1 MTVLRQRNVW
11 WHKHGAI
18 LILCY
23 ITVIWATKLPHVA
36 REYMLSVLI
45 KSNSLFLKLP
55 YGSDLFHYTKCANYS
70 RFCGLWVFFF
80 SSPRKKKDMS
90 QHTKAW
96 VYSIA
101 AESYIIFWVYGFLI
115 SRYSS
120 QDDVTDMDSEHISN
134 RFLEDIQYGCQET
147 FDPIIKIDNLIYL
160 ELYHE
165 ISKVLLGVI
174 RRGMASIN
182 DYLKEERNRNKVL
195 QLFSGLLPQLPFC
208 IPSWVEYW
216 VYSSK
221 DGKFHRI
228 QMWCE
233 LHYRTDITA

>member
-1 MTVLRQRNVW
+1 MYGDTNMVQFWYYAISQSSELLNCHMWPVNTCYLSSSRVMASFLSCLMGLTFSTILNVQI
-11 WHKHGAI
+11 I
-18 LILCY
+18 LDS
-23 ITVIWATKLPHVA
+23 VA
-36 REYMLSVLI
+36 C
-45 KSNSLFLKLP
+45 
-55 YGSDLFHYTKCANYS
+55 D
-70 RFCGLWVFFF
+70 FFF

>member
-1 MTVLRQRNVW
+1 MCKLFS
-11 WHKHGAI
+11 I
-18 LILCY
+18 LGP
-23 ITVIWATKLPHVA
+23 VI
-36 REYMLSVLI
+36 
-45 KSNSLFLKLP
+45 
-55 YGSDLFHYTKCANYS
+55 
-70 RFCGLWVFFF
+70 FFF
-80 SSPRKKKDMS
+80 CSPRKKKDMP